1 MKKFLFTLAALLM
14 AGSAFADNYLYI
26 ADFEVAEAE
35 LGTEIAVPVKAHF
48 DNRVSAFEL
57 WITPPEGM
65 EIVDFEAGADMKGMK
80 YYNQRGR
87 EGSIDASITTLDN
100 MHFVAITSATTVGYY
115 QDEEG
120 NWVPYLAIKW
130 EPGDYEEMLILYVE
144 VAEDFAGGEVSVRTM
159 PASGEDPRGNTC
171 PKGEDWTYVNNI
183 TVEGAV
189 PPVPEVTEK
198 PVITYVDDPEA
209 QTVTVTATGAGHI
222 CLYWDD
228 MLQAEGEG
236 TAEWVIPYG
245 DDPEGEEYG
254 ISATAQEE
262 GKEIS
267 DYALATIFVPGKE
280 VTPPEPKELTG
291 DIVLSEP
298 TEDGIVTVTYTGDE
312 DVTVVVTVNGVE
324 VDGDIELEEG
334 ENVIVV
340 TVTAPGYEPMEETFV
355 VEYTPGTPVEPTYE
369 GYWIVLIDK
378 DGNEIPYQ
386 LNAGENTDYST
397 TVSLD
402 YDVFGT
408 FDFYG
413 GAERPVVGF
422 YFIVDDV
429 KYGAPEDMTATV
441 LGTALD
447 NPLSEN
453 MNYYTVP
460 VGYSYTLGIFV
471 DDMTNEFY
479 VYAAQGGYTGVN
491 ELVNGKTV
499 AGVRYFNMAG
509 QEMQEANGMTI
520 VVTTYTDGTTSAV
533 KVIK

>member
-115 QDEEG
+115 QLEDG
-120 NWVPYLAIKW
+120 TWAPYLAIKW

-198 PVITYVDDPEA
+198 PVITYEEVEGGVNVTATGAGHICLYVEDVLVAEGEGVAEYFIASTELEEEYGVSATAQEEGKEVSEYALATIYVPGLPVVPEVTEKPVITYVDDPEA

-267 DYALATIFVPGKE
+267 EYALATIFVPGKE
-280 VTPPEPKELTG
+280 VTPPEP
-291 DIVLSEP
+291 
-298 TEDGIVTVTYTGDE
+298 
-312 DVTVVVTVNGVE
+312 
-324 VDGDIELEEG
+324 
-334 ENVIVV
+334 
-340 TVTAPGYEPMEETFV
+340 
-355 VEYTPGTPVEPTYE
+355 
-369 GYWIVLIDK
+369 
-378 DGNEIPYQ
+378 
-386 LNAGENTDYST
+386 
-397 TVSLD
+397 
-402 YDVFGT
+402 
-408 FDFYG
+408 
-413 GAERPVVGF
+413 
-422 YFIVDDV
+422 
-429 KYGAPEDMTATV
+429 
-441 LGTALD
+441 
-447 NPLSEN
+447 
-453 MNYYTVP
+453 
-460 VGYSYTLGIFV
+460 
-471 DDMTNEFY
+471 
-479 VYAAQGGYTGVN
+479 
-491 ELVNGKTV
+491 
-499 AGVRYFNMAG
+499 RYRNR
-509 QEMQEANGMTI
+509 
-520 VVTTYTDGTTSAV
+520 YLHW
-533 KVIK
+533 